1 MMKVWSVRNKFSD
14 VGHKAQEGEQTVF
27 QYISGIEIVFI
38 PISVLDGARQFVSH
52 KKSI

>member
-1 MMKVWSVRNKFSD
+1 MKVGVSKIKFHMSSS
-14 VGHKAQEGEQTVF
+14 HSQEGEQTVF

-52 KKSI
+52 